1 MLQSVLVVSKN
12 KISDNIYRVIWDTCI
27 ARLSIVRSI
36 YFTINQKMTHYSDA
50 VMKNILKQK
59 FSGILGWIDA

>member
-12 KISDNIYRVIWDTCI
+12 KISDNIYEVIWDI

-50 VMKNILKQK
+50 VLKNLLKQK
-59 FSGILGWIDA
+59 FSGILSWIDA